1 LPVTNDE
8 LEAAFQST
16 RTVLSRVKEQQL
28 GLATPCRSWNVG
40 QLVSHMVAAPRVG
53 VAALRG
59 GEWSDDGTDYS
70 KGDFL
75 AAYDETTEQTVVA
88 FSEPGALERTVR
100 LPFTEVPGA
109 FLRMMITTDQFTH
122 GWDLARATA
131 QPTDLQ
137 PELAEEL
144 LSQVAIPDEFRGEDG
159 VAPFGPERP
168 ARAGA
173 GAADRLA
180 ALLGRAI

>member
-1 LPVTNDE
+1 MNDALDE
-8 LEAAFQST
+8 AFQST
-16 RTVLSRVKEQQL
+16 RAVLGRVGGQQL
-28 GLATPCRSWNVG
+28 GLATPCQSWNVG

-53 VAALRG
+53 VAALQG
-59 GEWSDDGTDYS
+59 GEWSDGGTDYS

-75 AAYDETTEQTVVA
+75 AAYDETAEQTLAA

-137 PELAEEL
+137 PALAEEL
-144 LSQVAIPDEFRGEDG
+144 LGQVAIPDELRGEDG

-168 ARAGA
+168 APAGA
-173 GAADRLA
+173 CPADRLA

>member
-1 LPVTNDE
+1 MSDDA
-8 LEAAFQST
+8 LEQAFQST
-16 RTVLSRVKEQQL
+16 RTVLGNVEEQQL

-53 VAALRG
+53 VVALRG
-59 GEWSDDGTDYS
+59 GEWSDDGIDYS
-70 KGDFL
+70 QGDFL
-75 AAYDETTEQTVVA
+75 AAYDESAQRALEA
-88 FSEPGALERTVR
+88 FSEPGALERTVK

-137 PELAEEL
+137 PALAEEL
-144 LSQVAIPDEFRGEDG
+144 LGQVAIPDELRGEDG

-168 ARAGA
+168 APAGA
-173 GAADRLA
+173 SPADRLA

>member
-1 LPVTNDE
+1 MSDDA
-8 LEAAFQST
+8 LEQAFQST
-16 RTVLSRVKEQQL
+16 RTVLGNVGAQQL

-53 VAALRG
+53 VAALG
-59 GEWSDDGTDYS
+59 GVEWSDDTDYS
-70 KGDFL
+70 QGDFL
-75 AAYDETTEQTVVA
+75 AAYDESAEQTLAA
-88 FSEPGALERTVR
+88 FSEPGALERTVK

-122 GWDLARATA
+122 GWDLARAID

-137 PELAEEL
+137 PALAEEL
-144 LSQVAIPDEFRGEDG
+144 LGQVAIPDGLRGDDG

-168 ARAGA
+168 APAGA
-173 GAADRLA
+173 CAADRLA